1 MNFMRRQTT
10 EDYKIT
16 TDIPGQTIEGQTLAF
31 DTWSS
36 KEQTFSWDADRY
48 EIVLLRQG
56 QLVLKERDK
65 K

>member
-1 MNFMRRQTT
+1 M
-10 EDYKIT
+10 EDYKIST
-16 TDIPGQTIEGQTLAF
+16 NIQSQTLTF
-31 DTWSS
+31 DAWEN